1 MGKAMERSQRTSIDD
16 CGLIAMTSAIEKS
29 WTMYVIMITTGFRVV
44 MVVNTSAKLRQ
55 HIACSQRRRNK
66 RNLLPSG
73 KNAGSPGGMVVMN
86 IEMKTAA
93 QHQTANQT

>member
-1 MGKAMERSQRTSIDD
+1 ME
-16 CGLIAMTSAIEKS
+16 CLIHSRAFTCVKMA
-29 WTMYVIMITTGFRVV
+29 WVAGVGMYVIMITTGFRVV

-86 IEMKTAA
+86 LRSSRR
-93 QHQTANQT
+93 